1 MDYFE
6 NIEICN
12 TTIVFGILFIL
23 SFMVNCYNL
32 SQTRINEPL
41 QEIEMTESVTEQ
53 QMLPTENVKT
63 QTSPIADE
71 DKMYTDSMRN
81 YMKSRGRS
89 PPDIKIEIS

>member
-1 MDYFE
+1 
-6 NIEICN
+6 
-12 TTIVFGILFIL
+12 
-23 SFMVNCYNL
+23 
-32 SQTRINEPL
+32 
-41 QEIEMTESVTEQ
+41 MTESVTEQ